1 MIQLQESA
9 ASEGCGFVELV
20 GRGKSLVTGADAVSI
35 LHKFCTNDVLNLPV
49 NRGCEAFVLDSK
61 GQIQFYALIHRR
73 PNGLFVELPADPTVP
88 DVAAGFAKFVG
99 RYVIVEKVEFHD
111 QASQVAELFIAGI
124 DAEAVVEAA
133 LEVVAPSGALEAV
146 PCPKLGE
153 GAWLACGTQA
163 NVPNFTLF
171 AETAACEIA
180 QAMLSAAGA
189 IPRDIA
195 WYDALRIAAKFPL
208 LGRDILEK
216 ALPQEIDRN
225 ARTLNFR
232 KGCYLGQETVA
243 RLDAMGHVNKALTLL
258 RLEPTGTPSSDLA
271 FAPAAGPE
279 LRSGEQV
286 VGRLT
291 SVAKATSGSVAALG
305 LVKTSHR
312 AAGTRLESSLGP
324 FVVTTAEVD

>member
-1 MIQLQESA
+1 MNQIRESSSPA
-9 ASEGCGFVELV
+9 DCGFVELV
-20 GRGKSLVTGADAVSI
+20 GRGKSLVVGADAVSI
-35 LHKFCTNDVLNLPV
+35 LHKFCTNDVLNLSV
-49 NRGCEAFVLDSK
+49 DRGCEAFVLDSK
-61 GQIQFYALIHRR
+61 GQIQFYAIIHRR
-73 PNGLFVELPADPTVP
+73 PHGLFVELPADPAIA
-88 DVAAGFAKFVG
+88 DVAQGFAKFVG

-111 QASQVAELFIAGI
+111 QTSQVAELFIAGAG
-124 DAEAVVEAA
+124 AEAVVAAA
-133 LEVVAPSGALEAV
+133 LEIVAPQGALDAV
-146 PCPKLGE
+146 ACPKLGE
-153 GAWLACGTQA
+153 GAWLARGTQA

-171 AETAACEIA
+171 AEASACEKA
-180 QAMLSAAGA
+180 EALLAAAGA
-189 IPRDIA
+189 TARDSR
-195 WYDALRIAAKFPL
+195 WYESLRIAAKFPL

-258 RLEPTGTPSSDLA
+258 QLEPTDTPPTDST
-271 FAPAAGPE
+271 FALAAGPE

-291 SVAKATSGSVAALG
+291 SVAGATSGSVAALG

-312 AAGTRLESSLGP
+312 AVGTRLESSLGP
-324 FVVTTAEVD
+324 CVVTTGDAE

>member
-1 MIQLQESA
+1 MSQFQESA
-9 ASEGCGFVELV
+9 VYNGCGFVELV

-49 NRGCEAFVLDSK
+49 DRGCEAFVLDSK
-61 GQIQFYALIHRR
+61 GQIQYFALIHRR
-73 PNGLFVELPADPTVP
+73 AEGLFVELPADPMVP
-88 DVAAGFAKFVG
+88 DAAAGYAKFVG

-111 QASQVAELFIAGI
+111 QTSHVAELFIAGVG
-124 DAEAVVEAA
+124 AEALIAA
-133 LEVVAPSGALEAV
+133 AFEITIPTSALDAV
-146 PCPKLGE
+146 DCRKLGDR
-153 GAWLACGTQA
+153 AWLARGTQA
-163 NVPNFTLF
+163 GVPNFTLF
-171 AETAACEIA
+171 AEPAACETA
-180 QAMLSAAGA
+180 KSLLAAVGA
-189 IPRDIA
+189 IACDSA

-208 LGRDILEK
+208 LGCDILEK

-258 RLEPTGTPSSDLA
+258 KLEQPTSPPSDVNLA
-271 FAPAAGPE
+271 LGAGPE
-279 LRSGEQV
+279 LRSGEHV

-291 SVAKATSGSVAALG
+291 SLAQSSAGTVAALG

-312 AAGTRLESSLGP
+312 AAGTRLESPLGP
-324 FVVTTAEVD
+324 CVVVAAQGE